1 MKTVCLYFE
10 IHQNI
15 HLKRYRFFDIG
26 TDHYYYDDYEN
37 ERSITETAEHSYIP
51 ALQALIEMAHRYGDY
66 FKCAFSLS
74 GTAIEL
80 LEQYSPEVLELLDEL
95 NQTGCVEF
103 LAEPYS
109 HGFSSI
115 KSPECFRQEVERVSK
130 KIKSLFGKAPKVL
143 RNSCLMYSD
152 EIGELVADMG
162 FKGMLAEGAKQTLGW
177 KSPHFV
183 YHCCRNPKLKLL
195 LRDPSL
201 SEDISYRFNDRSWSE
216 YPLFAETYA
225 DWIAQ
230 QPADEPVVN
239 LFMELCA
246 LGMFQPLS
254 SNILEF
260 FKALPEQLR
269 QRGITSSTPSEI
281 CDNVKS
287 VGPLMVEY
295 PTTWVDEERDLSPWL
310 GNVMQQEAL
319 EKLYSV
325 ADRVRIAGDKRLLQD
340 WDYLQAS
347 NNLRFIS
354 TKASSYG
361 GYRGIYSSPYD
372 AFTNYMNIL
381 GDFITRVN
389 NLYPQE
395 IENDELNAL
404 LTTIK
409 NQGDE
414 LAIRDKE
421 IAKLKNLIGRL
432 EKQTGVATKSTT
444 ATSKKSATTTKKAT
458 TTASKSTTA
467 KKAAT
472 TSAKK
477 TTAKSKATPKKAEVE
492 APKVEAPAP
501 KVEGAK

>member
-201 SEDISYRFNDRSWSE
+201 SEDISYRFNDHSWSE

-269 QRGITSSTPSEI
+269 QRGITFSTPSEI

-389 NLYPQE
+389 NLYPLE
-395 IENDELNAL
+395 IENDELNSL

-432 EKQTGVATKSTT
+432 EKQTGASGKSTTTTSKKSTT
-444 ATSKKSATTTKKAT
+444 ATKKVA
-458 TTASKSTTA
+458 TTA

-472 TSAKK
+472 TAKK
-477 TTAKSKATPKKAEVE
+477 TTVKAKAAPKKAEVE
-492 APKVEAPAP
+492 APKADATTPQADA
-501 KVEGAK
+501 AK

>member
-269 QRGITSSTPSEI
+269 QRGITFSTPSEI

-389 NLYPQE
+389 NLYPLE
-395 IENDELNAL
+395 IENDELNSL

-432 EKQTGVATKSTT
+432 EKQTGAASTET
-444 ATSKKSATTTKKAT
+444 DAPAAKASPTRKAASTTKKT
-458 TTASKSTTA
+458 TPKKPASAAKKSTA
-467 KKAAT
+467 KKPA
-472 TSAKK
+472 S
-477 TTAKSKATPKKAEVE
+477 TPKKA
-492 APKVEAPAP
+492 ASSTAKKPASAET
-501 KVEGAK
+501 K

>member
-37 ERSITETAEHSYIP
+37 ERSISETAEHSYIP
-51 ALQALIEMAHRYGDY
+51 ALKALIEMAHRYGDY

-115 KSPECFRQEVERVSK
+115 KCPECFRQEVERVSK

-195 LRDPSL
+195 LRDPAL
-201 SEDISYRFNDRSWSE
+201 SEDISYRFNDHSWSE

-269 QRGITSSTPSEI
+269 QRGITFSTPSEI
-281 CDNVKS
+281 CNNVKS

-319 EKLYSV
+319 DKLYSV

-432 EKQTGVATKSTT
+432 EKQTGTTTKSTT

-458 TTASKSTTA
+458 TSASKSTTSA
-467 KKAAT
+467 KKAAAPT
-472 TSAKK
+472 KK